1 MYALEMSYG
10 AGGSRGASDKITQ
23 RVVAFLEYALVFM
36 ASDNQ
41 RVRLDLALKAMA
53 DVSIENSEEVIIKII
68 TSLEEEFGDNQKTI
82 AEELQKIAR
91 QIEHTGKA
99 DVAMDFK
106 QRTTS
111 AMMRLS
117 MERRRG
123 LRPPAIAPGAA
134 GSSGTNSTTGANTQ
148 SDFAV
153 GSTSRAASSGVATPS
168 PGFPSGSSAGSFSAA
183 RSSGVSSMPSASS
196 MGSASASVA
205 QNVHIE
211 GTKVEY
217 LVHPSRDVKADSRA
231 FCDVLKG
238 QKIWDSAGGNICAIK
253 FPTGPHVIVVEE
265 VAFTCSAVFSVS
277 NFEKIAD
284 DLESQ
289 GYQIVGSLPTPVGSA
304 SVFAS
309 DCGSKFALMAR
320 K

>member
-1 MYALEMSYG
+1 
-10 AGGSRGASDKITQ
+10 
-23 RVVAFLEYALVFM
+23 M
-36 ASDNQ
+36 ANDNQ

-53 DVSIENSEEVIIKII
+53 DTSIENSEEVIIKII
-68 TSLEEEFGDNQKTI
+68 TSLEAELGDNQKTI

-91 QIEHTGKA
+91 QIEHTGMV

-123 LRPPAIAPGAA
+123 LRPPAIVPGAGAPSVANSATGTNTDSSLTVGASSRVASSAAPG
-134 GSSGTNSTTGANTQ
+134 SSVS
-148 SDFAV
+148 
-153 GSTSRAASSGVATPS
+153 
-168 PGFPSGSSAGSFSAA
+168 A
-183 RSSGVSSMPSASS
+183 RSSGVSAMPSVQAI
-196 MGSASASVA
+196 GNTSASFA
-205 QNVHIE
+205 QNVRIE
-211 GTKVEY
+211 GTQVEY

-238 QKIWDSAGGNICAIK
+238 QRIWESAGGNICAIK
-253 FPTGPHVIVVEE
+253 FSTGPHVIIVEE
-265 VAFTCSAVFSVS
+265 VAFTCSVVLSVS
-277 NFEKIAD
+277 NFEKTAD

-289 GYQIVGSLPTPVGSA
+289 GYQIVGSVPTPVGSA

-309 DCGSKFALMAR
+309 DCGSKFALIAR

>member
-1 MYALEMSYG
+1 MSYG
-10 AGGSRGASDKITQ
+10 TGGSRAASDKITQ
-23 RVVAFLEYALVFM
+23 RVVAFLEYALLSM
-36 ASDNQ
+36 ANDNQ
-41 RVRLDLALKAMA
+41 RGRLDLALKAMA
-53 DVSIENSEEVIIKII
+53 DASIENSEEVIIKII

-91 QIEHTGKA
+91 QIEHTGKI

-134 GSSGTNSTTGANTQ
+134 SSSGINSATGANTD
-148 SDFAV
+148 SSLAV
-153 GSTSRAASSGVATPS
+153 GASSKGASSAVPNPS
-168 PGFPSGSSAGSFSAA
+168 PGYTSGSSAGSYSTA
-183 RSSGVSSMPSASS
+183 RSSGLSSMPSAPS
-196 MGSASASVA
+196 MGNASASIA
-205 QNVHIE
+205 QNVHID

-253 FPTGPHVIVVEE
+253 FPTGPHVIIVEE
-265 VAFTCSAVFSVS
+265 VAFTCSAVLSVA

-284 DLESQ
+284 ELESQ